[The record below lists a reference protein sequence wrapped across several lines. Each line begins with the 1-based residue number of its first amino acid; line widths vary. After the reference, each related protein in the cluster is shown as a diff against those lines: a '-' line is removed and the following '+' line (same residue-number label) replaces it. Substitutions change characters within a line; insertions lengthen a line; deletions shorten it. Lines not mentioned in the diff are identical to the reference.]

1 MSRSECKKCGA
12 LVRGDAPCPECF
24 RERRVGIFAWQEV
37 GFATLDRKPN
47 PPADAAA
54 LLLWGIN
61 RAEGHAYDGEQA
73 QALREA
79 LRVLCKHADV
89 LVEGGDDR

>member
-1 MSRSECKKCGA
+1 MVKTECKKCGA
-12 LVRGDAPCPECF
+12 LIRGDAPCPECF
-24 RERRVGIFAWQEV
+24 RERRVGLYAWAEQ
-37 GFATLDRKPN
+37 GFSILDRKPN

-73 QALREA
+73 QTLREA
-79 LRVLCKHADV
+79 LATLCKYSDV
-89 LVEGGDDR
+89 PVERTEK